1 MNEKKAVVLL
11 SGGLD
16 SATCLAIA
24 KSEGF
29 AIHTLTFSY
38 GQRHKV
44 ELDCAR
50 RLAEAVGVVKHHL
63 ISFDLREWGGSALTS
78 DDIDVPDAGGG
89 GIPAT
94 YVPARNTIFLSF
106 ATAANS
112 CLRMTGSRV
121 RARSILRE
129 TSPKPASAM
138 GATRNWFS
146 VRTPQRTPP
155 RGVPSSTAGA

>member
-50 RLAEAVGVVKHHL
+50 RLAEAAGVVKHHL
-63 ISFDLREWGGSALTS
+63 ISFDLREWGGSVQHQGETHL
-78 DDIDVPDAGGG
+78 PHR
-89 GIPAT
+89 P
-94 YVPARNTIFLSF
+94 
-106 ATAANS
+106 
-112 CLRMTGSRV
+112 RV
-121 RARSILRE
+121 RALH
-129 TSPKPASAM
+129 SAESRLHYDE
-138 GATRNWFS
+138 GEFAD
-146 VRTPQRTPP
+146 
-155 RGVPSSTAGA
+155 